1 MKNLQNYRKEVAR
14 RISLLVVFCIT
25 ALLAI
30 VLGAVFLKDISP
42 SKADTTDY
50 VLGFFTGIELV
61 CLFYMGCL
69 IRAYRDEKYL
79 KEMYTKETDERE
91 ILIRMKSGKDIVPI
105 LSFVI
110 AVIACV
116 MSYVNYEVFI
126 ALTAVAIAQIIII
139 TVILKIYWSKKL

>member
-1 MKNLQNYRKEVAR
+1 MKNLQNYRKEIAR
-14 RISLLVVFCIT
+14 RISLLVVFCVI

-30 VLGAVFLKDISP
+30 VLGADFLKDISLGTT
-42 SKADTTDY
+42 DRTDY

-61 CLFYMGCL
+61 CVFYMGCL

-105 LSFVI
+105 LSLVI

-126 ALTAVAIAQIIII
+126 ALTAVAIAQIII
-139 TVILKIYWSKKL
+139 TLILKIYWSQKL

>member
-1 MKNLQNYRKEVAR
+1 MKNLQNYRKEIAR
-14 RISLLVVFCIT
+14 RISLLVVFCVI

-30 VLGAVFLKDISP
+30 VLGADFLKDISP
-42 SKADTTDY
+42 KTTDRTDY

-61 CLFYMGCL
+61 CVFYMGCL

-91 ILIRMKSGKDIVPI
+91 ILIRMKSGKNIVPI

-126 ALTAVAIAQIIII
+126 ALTAVSIAQIII
-139 TVILKIYWSKKL
+139 TLILKIYWSKKL

>member
-1 MKNLQNYRKEVAR
+1 MKNLQNYRKEIAR
-14 RISLLVVFCIT
+14 RISLLVVFCVI

-30 VLGAVFLKDISP
+30 VLGADFLKDISLGTT
-42 SKADTTDY
+42 DRTDY

-61 CLFYMGCL
+61 CVFYMGCL

-105 LSFVI
+105 LSLVI

-126 ALTAVAIAQIIII
+126 ALTAVAIAQIII
-139 TVILKIYWSKKL
+139 TLILKIYWSNKL

>member
-1 MKNLQNYRKEVAR
+1 MKNLQNYRKEIAR
-14 RISLLVVFCIT
+14 RISLLVVFCVI

-30 VLGAVFLKDISP
+30 VLGADFLKDISLETT
-42 SKADTTDY
+42 DRTDY

-61 CLFYMGCL
+61 CVFYMGCL

-91 ILIRMKSGKDIVPI
+91 ILIRMKSGKGIVPI
-105 LSFVI
+105 LSLVI

-126 ALTAVAIAQIIII
+126 ALTAVAIAQIII
-139 TVILKIYWSKKL
+139 TLILKIYWSKKL

>member
-1 MKNLQNYRKEVAR
+1 MKNLQNYRKEIAR
-14 RISLLVVFCIT
+14 RISLLVIFCVT

-30 VLGAVFLKDISP
+30 VLGAVFLKDLSP
-42 SKADTTDY
+42 ANADTTDY

-61 CLFYMGCL
+61 CVFYMGCL

-91 ILIRMKSGKDIVPI
+91 MLIRMKSGKDIVPI
-105 LSFVI
+105 LSLVI

-116 MSYVNYEVFI
+116 MSYINFEVFI
-126 ALTAVAIAQIIII
+126 ALTAVAIAQIII
-139 TVILKIYWSKKL
+139 TLILKIYWSKKL

>member
-1 MKNLQNYRKEVAR
+1 MKNLQNYRKEIAR
-14 RISLLVVFCIT
+14 RISLLVVFCVT

-30 VLGAVFLKDISP
+30 VLGAVFLKDLSP
-42 SKADTTDY
+42 ANADTTDY

-61 CLFYMGCL
+61 CVFYMGCL

-91 ILIRMKSGKDIVPI
+91 ILIRMKSGKNIVPI
-105 LSFVI
+105 LSLVI

-126 ALTAVAIAQIIII
+126 ALTAVSIAQIII
-139 TVILKIYWSKKL
+139 TLILKIYWSKKL

>member
-1 MKNLQNYRKEVAR
+1 MKNLQNYREEIAR

-30 VLGAVFLKDISP
+30 ILGAVFLKDISP
-42 SKADTTDY
+42 SNADTTDY

-61 CLFYMGCL
+61 CIFYMGCL

-116 MSYVNYEVFI
+116 MSYINFEVFI
-126 ALTAVAIAQIIII
+126 ALTTVAIAQIII

>member
-1 MKNLQNYRKEVAR
+1 MKSLQNYRKEIAR
-14 RISLLVVFCIT
+14 RISLLVVFCVT

-79 KEMYTKETDERE
+79 NEMYTKETDERE

-126 ALTAVAIAQIIII
+126 ALTAVAIAQIII

>member
-1 MKNLQNYRKEVAR
+1 MKNLQNYRKEIAR
-14 RISLLVVFCIT
+14 RISLLVIFCVT

-79 KEMYTKETDERE
+79 KEMFTKETDERE
-91 ILIRMKSGKDIVPI
+91 ILIRMKSGTNIVPI

-126 ALTAVAIAQIIII
+126 ALTAVSIAQIII
-139 TVILKIYWSKKL
+139 TLILKIYWSKKL

>member
-1 MKNLQNYRKEVAR
+1 MKNLQNYRKEIAR
-14 RISLLVVFCIT
+14 RISLLVVFCVI

-30 VLGAVFLKDISP
+30 VLGAAFLKDISP
-42 SKADTTDY
+42 KTTDRTDY

-61 CLFYMGCL
+61 CVFYMGCL

-91 ILIRMKSGKDIVPI
+91 ILIKMKSGKGIVPI
-105 LSFVI
+105 LSLVI

-126 ALTAVAIAQIIII
+126 ALTAVAIAQIII
-139 TVILKIYWSKKL
+139 TLILKIYWSQKL

>member
-1 MKNLQNYRKEVAR
+1 MKNLQNYRKEIAR
-14 RISLLVVFCIT
+14 RISLLVVFCVI

-30 VLGAVFLKDISP
+30 VLGADFLKDISLETT
-42 SKADTTDY
+42 DRTDY

-61 CLFYMGCL
+61 CVFYMGCL

-105 LSFVI
+105 LSLVI

-126 ALTAVAIAQIIII
+126 ALTAVAIAQIII
-139 TVILKIYWSKKL
+139 TLILKIYRSQKL

>member
-1 MKNLQNYRKEVAR
+1 MKNLQNYRKEIAR
-14 RISLLVVFCIT
+14 RISLLVVFCVT

-30 VLGAVFLKDISP
+30 VIGAVFLKDISP

-126 ALTAVAIAQIIII
+126 ALTAVAIAQIII

>member
-1 MKNLQNYRKEVAR
+1 MKNLQNYRKEIAR

-42 SKADTTDY
+42 SNADTTDY

-61 CLFYMGCL
+61 CIFYMGCL

-116 MSYVNYEVFI
+116 MSYINFEVFI
-126 ALTAVAIAQIIII
+126 ALTAVAIAQIII
-139 TVILKIYWSKKL
+139 TVVLKIYWSKKL

>member
-1 MKNLQNYRKEVAR
+1 MKNLQNYRKEIAR
-14 RISLLVVFCIT
+14 RISLLVVFCVI

-30 VLGAVFLKDISP
+30 VLGADFLKDISP
-42 SKADTTDY
+42 KTTDRTDY

-61 CLFYMGCL
+61 CVFYMGCL

-91 ILIRMKSGKDIVPI
+91 ILIRMKSGKNIVPI
-105 LSFVI
+105 LSLVI

-126 ALTAVAIAQIIII
+126 ALTAVAIAQIFI
-139 TVILKIYWSKKL
+139 TLILKIYWSKKL

>member
-1 MKNLQNYRKEVAR
+1 MKNLQNYRKEIAR
-14 RISLLVVFCIT
+14 RISLLVVFCVI

-30 VLGAVFLKDISP
+30 ALGADFLKDISP
-42 SKADTTDY
+42 KTTDRTDY

-61 CLFYMGCL
+61 CVFYMGCL

-91 ILIRMKSGKDIVPI
+91 ILIRMKSGKNIVPI
-105 LSFVI
+105 LSLVI

-126 ALTAVAIAQIIII
+126 ALTAVAIAQIII
-139 TVILKIYWSKKL
+139 TLILKIYWSQKL

>member
-1 MKNLQNYRKEVAR
+1 MKNLQNYRKEIAR
-14 RISLLVVFCIT
+14 RISLLVVFCVT

-30 VLGAVFLKDISP
+30 VLGADFLKDISLETT
-42 SKADTTDY
+42 DRTDY

-61 CLFYMGCL
+61 CVFYMGCL

-91 ILIRMKSGKDIVPI
+91 ILIRMKSGKNIVPI
-105 LSFVI
+105 LSLVI

-126 ALTAVAIAQIIII
+126 ALTAIAIAQIII
-139 TVILKIYWSKKL
+139 TLILKIYWSQKL

>member
-1 MKNLQNYRKEVAR
+1 MKNLQNYREEIAR

-61 CLFYMGCL
+61 CIFYMGCL

-126 ALTAVAIAQIIII
+126 ALTAVAIAQIII

>member
-1 MKNLQNYRKEVAR
+1 MKNLQNYRKEIAR

-61 CLFYMGCL
+61 CIFYMGCL

-126 ALTAVAIAQIIII
+126 ALTSVAIAQIII

>member
-1 MKNLQNYRKEVAR
+1 MKNLQNYRKEIAR

-116 MSYVNYEVFI
+116 MSYVNYELFI
-126 ALTAVAIAQIIII
+126 ALTAVAIAQIII

>member
-1 MKNLQNYRKEVAR
+1 MKNLQNYRKEIAR
-14 RISLLVVFCIT
+14 RISLLVVFCVI

-30 VLGAVFLKDISP
+30 VLGADFLKDISLETT
-42 SKADTTDY
+42 DRTDY

-61 CLFYMGCL
+61 CVFYMGCL

-116 MSYVNYEVFI
+116 MSYVNYEVFT
-126 ALTAVAIAQIIII
+126 ALTAVAIAQIII
-139 TVILKIYWSKKL
+139 TLILKIYWSKKL

>member
-1 MKNLQNYRKEVAR
+1 MKNLQNYRKEIAR
-14 RISLLVVFCIT
+14 RISLLVVFCVT
-25 ALLAI
+25 ALIAI
-30 VLGAVFLKDISP
+30 ILGAVFLKDISP
-42 SKADTTDY
+42 SNADTTDY

-61 CLFYMGCL
+61 CIFYMGCL

-105 LSFVI
+105 LSFAI

-126 ALTAVAIAQIIII
+126 ALTAVAIAQIII